1 MYKTLPYFVL
11 GFHGCDRDVAEKI
24 LHSGN
29 EHLKHSEND
38 YDWLGNGIYF
48 WENNPDRALQYARH
62 LKKNPLHGKAKIKN
76 EAVIGA
82 VIDLGNCLN
91 LLETQSLQTLKAN
104 YDMLLQSH
112 KLSGVPLPQNSRP
125 LGEEED
131 VLIRRLDCAVVE
143 ATHTLYADM
152 GKKAF
157 DTVRGVFWEG
167 KELYPNAGFRE
178 KNHIQICI
186 RNLNCIKGYFH
197 PRKPLDSYPTP

>member
-1 MYKTLPYFVL
+1 MYKSLPYFIL
-11 GFHGCDRDVAEKI
+11 GFHGCDQTVADKI
-24 LHSGN
+24 LGSGS
-29 EHLKHSEND
+29 EHLKPSEND

-48 WENNPDRALQYARH
+48 WENSPERALQYARH
-62 LKKNPLHGKAKIKN
+62 LKKYPARGKAKINN

-82 VIDLGNCLN
+82 IIDLGNCLN
-91 LLETQSLQTLKAN
+91 LLEHQALQTIKAG

-112 KLSGVPLPQNSRP
+112 KLSRFPLPSNTKP

-143 ATHTLYADM
+143 MTHTYW
-152 GKKAF
+152 GKETF

-167 KELYPNAGFRE
+167 KELYLNAGFRE
-178 KNHIQICI
+178 KNHIQVCV

-197 PRKPLDSYPTP
+197 PRKAMDTFPIP